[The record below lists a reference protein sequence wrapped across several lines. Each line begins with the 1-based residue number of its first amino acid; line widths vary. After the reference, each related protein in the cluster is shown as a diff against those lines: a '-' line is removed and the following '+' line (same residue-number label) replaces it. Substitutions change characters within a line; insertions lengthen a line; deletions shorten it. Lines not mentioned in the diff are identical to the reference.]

1 MNGEIIRSSA
11 EAGKVSNNKTIEF
24 RLRVVLMIL
33 GVCLFL
39 AVKEIY
45 WPVIVSLIITFILTP
60 LRDGIQKGLVRLFRR
75 QVPIDIS
82 ILLSFVVLIA
92 VIAVMTNSILKPLIG
107 QLNLLANNFS
117 TIVSQTY
124 ELVVQLE
131 SDHGTGPVV
140 PRGTRPQ
147 HLDARAQVV
156 GQQRGTHRMI
166 VAGDRDS
173 RCVWSQSRLGPD
185 QNRRHLEVLP
195 GGRGAILQHQGG
207 FRDTLLQRV
216 VGHRPGL
223 TDGFIRALPTAHHQ
237 QGTPSSLDLTPPH
250 PKGPVNTPG
259 QQRGDLPG
267 RNPGTQHHDEVRVD
281 SPDDT
286 LVEPGVPDETEE
298 HQRHPTGGE
307 HDEHRD
313 GKGPSFP
320 DDDDGDADG
329 HCRNESDASEQGQR
343 VGQGETFP
351 AEHDE
356 TVEDEESRQADG
368 QQGRHDHQDAQSHQ
382 WGREAEDRRH
392 LDAEQ

>member
-131 SDHGTGPVV
+131 SDQTPIF
-140 PRGTRPQ
+140 P
-147 HLDARAQVV
+147 
-156 GQQRGTHRMI
+156 
-166 VAGDRDS
+166 
-173 RCVWSQSRLGPD
+173 
-185 QNRRHLEVLP
+185 
-195 GGRGAILQHQGG
+195 
-207 FRDTLLQRV
+207 
-216 VGHRPGL
+216 
-223 TDGFIRALPTAHHQ
+223 IR
-237 QGTPSSLDLTPPH
+237 
-250 PKGPVNTPG
+250 
-259 QQRGDLPG
+259 
-267 RNPGTQHHDEVRVD
+267 
-281 SPDDT
+281 
-286 LVEPGVPDETEE
+286 
-298 HQRHPTGGE
+298 
-307 HDEHRD
+307 
-313 GKGPSFP
+313 
-320 DDDDGDADG
+320 
-329 HCRNESDASEQGQR
+329 
-343 VGQGETFP
+343 
-351 AEHDE
+351 
-356 TVEDEESRQADG
+356 SRQLLMKPLLKSVTTALTAF
-368 QQGRHDHQDAQSHQ
+368 QIWLNRSLPLPVQS
-382 WGREAEDRRH
+382 
-392 LDAEQ
+392 